1 MAKKE
6 TNRKPLSGNL
16 RTHSCHA
23 TKHMQKLNMVT
34 VTKEDGSKVQM
45 TAREYRATKKVN
57 AKKEA

>member
-6 TNRKPLSGNL
+6 TARKPLSGNL

-34 VTKEDGSKVQM
+34 VTNADGSKSKM
-45 TAREYRATKKVN
+45 TAREYRNLKK
-57 AKKEA
+57 AA

>member
-6 TNRKPLSGNL
+6 TARKPLSGNL

-34 VTKEDGSKVQM
+34 VTKEDGSKVKM
-45 TAREYRATKKVN
+45 SAREYKTMKK
-57 AKKEA
+57 AK